1 MDLQNVNIKLL
12 LGSYVYCKALEFEL
26 NHPIDS
32 LKDRVAYFVS
42 CKVYEVVIFI
52 LLNVI
57 ARQYL
62 VYKLKHET

>member
-1 MDLQNVNIKLL
+1 MDLQNVNNKLL
-12 LGSYVYCKALEFEL
+12 ISSYIYCKALEFEL

-32 LKDRVAYFVS
+32 LKDRVTYFVS

-57 ARQYL
+57 AR
-62 VYKLKHET
+62 